1 MRDGE
6 PRGSR
11 AAAAS
16 RDSSLAPY
24 GVLSF
29 MYFASI
35 GLFNPYTPLWFQ
47 SLGFSTLVIGSIAS
61 LQSWTRVLVPYAWS
75 WLGDHWGQGARR
87 VDLLRIATAAIV
99 VASLGILVFD
109 SVVGLAII
117 VFLVFAANGAVVPLM
132 EAAVAQRLA
141 TAQGMDV
148 GRYGRVRMWGSI
160 GFIVTVGLFGALLER
175 TGIAALPGCVVG
187 VSVLL
192 AFATWR
198 LPRPARVAL
207 SPEALRAAASK
218 LNQARVWT
226 VLRRPEVAWF
236 FAGIFFTVLAHTS
249 LYVFLSL
256 YLDSLGYPKSA
267 VGALWAV
274 GVAVEIVFF
283 WRQGRWFARFSA
295 HTWLL
300 AAAVASVLR
309 FSAMA
314 AFGGAWLV
322 LVIAQCLHALTF
334 AAQHAACISLV
345 DRYFAGPSRGRGQ
358 ALYSTL
364 GYGLSG
370 VLGGVAGGAL
380 SQRWGFEAVFAAAAV
395 AACVASGCCWYSGR
409 LARKSEDMPLS
420 RS

>member
-1 MRDGE
+1 MSGRE
-6 PRGSR
+6 PPGSH
-11 AAAAS
+11 AGAAS
-16 RDSSLAPY
+16 RESSLAPY

-99 VASLGILVFD
+99 VASLGMLVFD
-109 SVVGLAII
+109 SVAGLAIV
-117 VFLVFAANGAVVPLM
+117 VFLVFAANAAVVPLM
-132 EAAVAQRLA
+132 EAVVAQRLA
-141 TAQGMDV
+141 TSQGLDV
-148 GRYGRVRMWGSI
+148 GRYGRVRMWGSV

-175 TGIAALPGCVVG
+175 VGIAALPACVVG
-187 VSVLL
+187 VFVLL
-192 AFATWR
+192 AIAAWR

-207 SPEALRAAASK
+207 TPQAQHAAASQV
-218 LNQARVWT
+218 NQARVWT

-236 FAGIFFTVLAHTS
+236 FAGVFFTVLAHTS

-274 GVAVEIVFF
+274 GAAVEIVFF

-314 AFGGAWLV
+314 AFGGVWLV

-334 AAQHAACISLV
+334 AAQHAACISLI

-370 VLGGVAGGAL
+370 VIGGVAGGAL
-380 SQRWGFEAVFAAAAV
+380 SQRWGFESVFAAAAL
-395 AACVASGCCWYSGR
+395 AACVASGCCWYSSR
-409 LARKSEDMPLS
+409 LARKSADTPLS